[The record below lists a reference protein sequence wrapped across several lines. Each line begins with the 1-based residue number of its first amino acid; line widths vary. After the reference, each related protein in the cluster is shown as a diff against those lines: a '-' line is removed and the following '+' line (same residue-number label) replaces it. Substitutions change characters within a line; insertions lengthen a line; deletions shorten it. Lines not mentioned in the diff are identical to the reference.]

1 VHPGPDGPLEEIFF
15 GGILE
20 WRGGDTEALREIVS
34 RLNRLGLATA
44 ELDADGGRHSLLF
57 DDAPVPG
64 ARVDPGRLANLVDAL
79 QELVDA
85 SDDPGGAE
93 STLHCTAVHSDG
105 IVETLLGIEGGMVKP
120 VSRVRARAAE
130 EREPPAVRRTVSWR
144 FVIPM
149 GLLLVVGFG
158 LMAWRSGLLDSVL
171 STAPDGLA
179 IETGSFGEN
188 LAVEIDR
195 SWGDYVIKV
204 TRGPGYPA
212 SVEAFNAAKENATA
226 ISDRA
231 ALDILAAG
239 GTIHVHLLDAD
250 GGLLETAPLELRP
263 LLEDA
268 SGYATAKVHG
278 RIGAALV
285 KLALSKGKPKK

>member
-64 ARVDPGRLANLVDAL
+64 ARVDPGRLADLVDAL

-93 STLHCTAVHSDG
+93 STLHCTAVHADG
-105 IVETLLGIEGGMVKP
+105 VVETLIGIEGGLVKP

-278 RIGAALV
+278 RIGAARV